1 MFMKTKMKV
10 LFDNMK
16 TRSTVM
22 KSANIKLA
30 ILAATISFSLQ
41 TNAVSI
47 GSKSNVVIGSKE
59 NASVTI
65 NKADIE
71 NVVIHDVITTDAG
84 IDVSG
89 QRITGLAEGTEGT
102 DSANMNQ
109 LNRTDAKATAAQS
122 TADQAIKDAAEKS
135 AAAEKNAN
143 NYTDSKIKDSSAQ
156 TLIDANAYTDNSIV
170 EVKDEMT
177 SYTDNSSQNTY
188 NKSIDYTNSQI
199 NTVNGRI
206 DNLDDKVDENR
217 KKASAGIAGAMAMS
231 SIPQNL
237 SYDFN
242 FGMGMANFDSEQ
254 AISAGGYY
262 RVNERTIVSVKA
274 SFDTQDNLGAA
285 AGVSYGW

>member
-41 TNAVSI
+41 ANAVSI
-47 GSKSNVVIGSKE
+47 GSK
-59 NASVTI
+59 VTI
-65 NKADIE
+65 DNADIE

-89 QRITGLAEGTEGT
+89 QKITGLAEGTEGT

-156 TLIDANAYTDNSIV
+156 TLIDANAYTDNGIV